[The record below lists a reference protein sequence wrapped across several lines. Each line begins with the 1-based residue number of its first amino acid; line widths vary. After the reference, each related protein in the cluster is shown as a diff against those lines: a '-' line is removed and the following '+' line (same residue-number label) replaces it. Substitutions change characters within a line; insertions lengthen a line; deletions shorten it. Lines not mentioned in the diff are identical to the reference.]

1 MWNIYEIRNC
11 KKFNEIGI
19 HALYLLGPGERTPKG
34 NQKTELL
41 NHK

>member
-11 KKFNEIGI
+11 KKNKEIGI
-19 HALYLLGPGERTPKG
+19 HALYLIGPGEGIPKG
-34 NQKTELL
+34 NQKTKLL